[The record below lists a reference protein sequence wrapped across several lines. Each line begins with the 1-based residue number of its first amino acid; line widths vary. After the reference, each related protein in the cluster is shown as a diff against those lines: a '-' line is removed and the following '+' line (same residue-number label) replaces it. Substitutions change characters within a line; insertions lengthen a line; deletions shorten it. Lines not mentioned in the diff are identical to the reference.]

1 MFNNEDG
8 YPNGPRPRGVPLYG
22 ARPEF
27 RAPADDSKIP
37 MHIESEQAAL
47 VAILV
52 DEEDA
57 MTDKIMAILSPED
70 FFRQDHELIFRVMK
84 RMYDA
89 GKPINL
95 VTLEAE
101 LGAGGYKEAG
111 GDEYFAEIIERFEM
125 MAHSGN
131 YYAEIVKQKAIN
143 RAAIKASEET
153 ARDVHSHQ
161 FTAEQIVERAAARI
175 QSIESHAA
183 RADDDDDLELDVI
196 PKMGAEAFDGIAG
209 DIVHCITPETEA
221 CGEAILMQ
229 FLVAI
234 GNLFGV
240 GPHAYVGATM
250 HRCNLYMCLVG
261 PTGCGKGMAWDA
273 VEWQLGRT
281 SEEFTAKPFLTG
293 MTSGE
298 GVIMEAKELSG
309 PVLAVETEFA
319 RTITNM
325 NRDGNSLNA
334 ILRQAFES
342 TRLRIPTKNNPII
355 VEGSHLSLI
364 AHVPPS
370 ELKGKLSPGDIENGL
385 VNRFLWARAY
395 LGRLQSN
402 GGCFENVQRSLAPYF
417 EPLIFAVDFAKA
429 LKHPYRRDRDAQA
442 LWDEVYGPLRV
453 RPPGPHGS
461 ATARAAALTLR
472 LSMIFAVLERDHEIR
487 LHHLKSALAVW
498 DYCDQTAKS
507 IFGDGRTD
515 RNMVKLI
522 KAMEQAVNG
531 LSRSEISRKVFGGH
545 VPKDELTRLLDAARS
560 SGQLVYADQAIACT
574 KRRVWIDRRYSEHA
588 NFAHLLPKDK

>member
-1 MFNNEDG
+1 MYNNEDG
-8 YPNGPRPRGVPLYG
+8 YPNGIRPRGIPLYG
-22 ARPEF
+22 ARPDF
-27 RAPADDSKIP
+27 RLGADDDTTP
-37 MHIESEQAAL
+37 VHIESEQAAL

-57 MTDKIMAILSPED
+57 MTDKIMAILTPED
-70 FFRQDHELIFRVMK
+70 FFREDHELIFSFMK

-111 GDEYFAEIIERFEM
+111 GDEYFAEIIERFEV
-125 MAHSGN
+125 MAHSGD
-131 YYAEIVKQKAIN
+131 YYAEIVKQKSIN
-143 RAAIKASEET
+143 RATIRASTET
-153 ARDVHSHQ
+153 AKDVRSHL
-161 FTAEQIVERAAARI
+161 FTAEEIVERAAARI
-175 QSIESHAA
+175 QSIEA
-183 RADDDDDLELDVI
+183 RSARPDDEDDFELDVV
-196 PKMGAEAFDGIAG
+196 PKMADEAFHGIAG
-209 DIVHCITPETEA
+209 DIVHCICPETEA
-221 CGEAILMQ
+221 CREAILMQ

-240 GPHAYVGATM
+240 APHFFVGATM

-273 VEWQLGRT
+273 VEWQLGKT
-281 SEEFTAKPFLTG
+281 SSEFTAKPFLTG

-402 GGCFENVQRSLAPYF
+402 GGCFENVMRSLGPYF
-417 EPLIFAVDFAKA
+417 EPLIFAVDFARA
-429 LKHPYRRDRDAQA
+429 LKHPYRRDSDAQA
-442 LWDEVYGPLRV
+442 LWDEIYESLRV
-453 RPPGPHGS
+453 RPAGPHGS
-461 ATARAAALTLR
+461 ATARAAALTMR
-472 LSMIFAVLERDHEIR
+472 LAMIFAVLERDDEVR
-487 LHHLKSALAVW
+487 LHHLRSAMAVW

-507 IFGDGRTD
+507 IFGDGRID
-515 RNMVKLI
+515 RKMDKLI
-522 KAMEQAVNG
+522 KAMEHAVDG
-531 LSRSEISRKVFGGH
+531 MPRKDISRKVFGAH
-545 VPKDELTRLLDAARS
+545 LSKDELTRLLEAARS
-560 SGQLVYADQAIACT
+560 SGQLVYTEQTVGCT
-574 KRRVWIDRRYSEHA
+574 KRRVWMHRRYSESA
-588 NFAHLLPKDK
+588 PFAPSLRKPL